1 MKGTLLSFDYVKSPE
16 GDLKFIE
23 MNTDTTVAASVID
36 TAFNWDGLFTVM
48 NGVSATKLDVI
59 YKPQIHQRIVNHL
72 SASVMGPSGSFI
84 TEFNH
89 HKEDIHSIFPTAVT
103 DAADKFIL
111 RLAYDDNAILDNTY
125 CATGHAPLRLLNEYN
140 SSSLAVPFYY
150 SGSEGEVD
158 LLTTASNSTEIPDLA
173 IKTKRDTW
181 DALKFVKVRDWSTVK
196 DEYKADYFLTNYLID
211 DNAEN
216 FEGAVSSYRNYGI
229 AYGGGLEFVNVGSFQ
244 QYAQFSLPHI
254 ISSSLLLPDD
264 GENKTLDNKH
274 YYEFST
280 STIKSKANYNGV
292 YFTDKLLASDNTA
305 LGASQISTG
314 QVMKGYHI
322 VGAPDTED
330 IATYKAWFHT
340 GKSLPEGSAI
350 TSSTAV
356 ANAKVSENLHHDVFS
371 IKPSG
376 STTPIYIGVDAAVI
390 TYNSGSNT
398 WAYRHP
404 HALNAAEDYVFN
416 TDGDL
421 VPILES
427 EHIILNSPT
436 GSFFSVDVE
445 RNDNLIVDTEDA
457 NNEIVISFHNPPEKL
472 EPPK

>member
-158 LLTTASNSTEIPDLA
+158 LLTTAS
-173 IKTKRDTW
+173 KV
-181 DALKFVKVRDWSTVK
+181 LKFQT
-196 DEYKADYFLTNYLID
+196 
-211 DNAEN
+211 
-216 FEGAVSSYRNYGI
+216 
-229 AYGGGLEFVNVGSFQ
+229 
-244 QYAQFSLPHI
+244 
-254 ISSSLLLPDD
+254 
-264 GENKTLDNKH
+264 
-274 YYEFST
+274 
-280 STIKSKANYNGV
+280 
-292 YFTDKLLASDNTA
+292 
-305 LGASQISTG
+305 
-314 QVMKGYHI
+314 
-322 VGAPDTED
+322 
-330 IATYKAWFHT
+330 
-340 GKSLPEGSAI
+340 
-350 TSSTAV
+350 
-356 ANAKVSENLHHDVFS
+356 
-371 IKPSG
+371 
-376 STTPIYIGVDAAVI
+376 
-390 TYNSGSNT
+390 
-398 WAYRHP
+398 
-404 HALNAAEDYVFN
+404 
-416 TDGDL
+416 
-421 VPILES
+421 
-427 EHIILNSPT
+427 
-436 GSFFSVDVE
+436 
-445 RNDNLIVDTEDA
+445 
-457 NNEIVISFHNPPEKL
+457 
-472 EPPK
+472 

>member
-1 MKGTLLSFDYVKSPE
+1 
-16 GDLKFIE
+16 
-23 MNTDTTVAASVID
+23 
-36 TAFNWDGLFTVM
+36 
-48 NGVSATKLDVI
+48 
-59 YKPQIHQRIVNHL
+59 
-72 SASVMGPSGSFI
+72 
-84 TEFNH
+84 
-89 HKEDIHSIFPTAVT
+89 
-103 DAADKFIL
+103 
-111 RLAYDDNAILDNTY
+111 
-125 CATGHAPLRLLNEYN
+125 
-140 SSSLAVPFYY
+140 
-150 SGSEGEVD
+150 
-158 LLTTASNSTEIPDLA
+158 
-173 IKTKRDTW
+173 
-181 DALKFVKVRDWSTVK
+181 
-196 DEYKADYFLTNYLID
+196 
-211 DNAEN
+211 
-216 FEGAVSSYRNYGI
+216 
-229 AYGGGLEFVNVGSFQ
+229 
-244 QYAQFSLPHI
+244 
-254 ISSSLLLPDD
+254 
-264 GENKTLDNKH
+264 
-274 YYEFST
+274 
-280 STIKSKANYNGV
+280 
-292 YFTDKLLASDNTA
+292 
-305 LGASQISTG
+305 
-314 QVMKGYHI
+314 MKGYHI